1 MRNLVKLAVFA
12 LCFVLFAGLNSADAQ
27 SIVSQQQIQA
37 KMDHN
42 KNADQQKLDQL
53 QDLAAVNGSDD
64 IALNQKTEAAMRKAG
79 YLAIPGFVFTGD
91 PATDQA
97 NYQAAKAALTPAQ
110 IADLQSTAMSTDVK
124 KIQDIGITT
133 APVVKTSTAAGV
145 TPQ

>member
-1 MRNLVKLAVFA
+1 MRNLLKLAVFA
-12 LCFVLFAGLNSADAQ
+12 VCFVLFAGLNDADAQ

-42 KNADQQKLDQL
+42 KSADQKKLDAL
-53 QDLAAVNGSDD
+53 KDNTGVNGTDD
-64 IALNQKTEAAMRKAG
+64 NALNAKTAAAMSKAG
-79 YLAIPGFVFTGD
+79 FLPIPGFVFTGD
-91 PATDQA
+91 IATDVA

-110 IADLQSTAMSTDVK
+110 IADLQNTPNASGVK
-124 KIQDIGITT
+124 KIQDIGIAT